1 MMRDELEG
9 RVRRLERVNGVLVA
23 ALVVLGGAL
32 GWRRVT
38 AEVVRADRIEVVDA
52 QGRARIVLA
61 AGEAGPTVEVRDA
74 AGVARAT
81 LGDDAEGTA
90 LYLRDGDGTTRV
102 GVAQFAH
109 GGGGFALHGPEAKG
123 AAVLYLKGDGSLT
136 FYGANGEVQAR
147 YPGG

>member
-1 MMRDELEG
+1 MGEGLES
-9 RVRRLERVNGVLVA
+9 RVRRLERWN
-23 ALVVLGGAL
+23 
-32 GWRRVT
+32 
-38 AEVVRADRIEVVDA
+38 
-52 QGRARIVLA
+52 
-61 AGEAGPTVEVRDA
+61 A

-109 GGGGFALHGPEAKG
+109 GGGGFALHGQDAKG

-136 FYGANGEVQAR
+136 FFDAAGDVQAR